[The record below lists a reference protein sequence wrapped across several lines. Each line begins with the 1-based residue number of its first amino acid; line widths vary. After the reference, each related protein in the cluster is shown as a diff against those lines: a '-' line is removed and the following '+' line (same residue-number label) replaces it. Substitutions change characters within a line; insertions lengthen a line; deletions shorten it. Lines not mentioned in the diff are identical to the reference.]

1 MVIILS
7 EEKNDMLDQ
16 LIKEAIHEGMEQT
29 PTPMYISEEAW
40 GKMDGARKKHPA
52 RYPRSLKKVW
62 MYAASILVIL
72 ASATLFSTTQGFA
85 SPTLTQFFQKV
96 QGKMVHLFV
105 KVGEDT
111 GFSDPPQGS
120 GMNSEAGPVVVE
132 SEVVSLQ
139 MDLQEAQRETTF
151 PILVPTYIPK
161 AYHFENVTVMKG
173 EQELSREIYLHY
185 EGDDGGFLI
194 DQQVA
199 GEAFG
204 MGMVSDMEDTQVEN
218 IIVNGQ
224 QAKLLTFQDNFVELF
239 WVKEDQMYYSISGNL
254 PKQEIIKIAESMN

>member
-1 MVIILS
+1 MKEWNRHQHQCILQKRHG
-7 EEKNDMLDQ
+7 EKWTGQERNTL
-16 LIKEAIHEGMEQT
+16 
-29 PTPMYISEEAW
+29 
-40 GKMDGARKKHPA
+40 
-52 RYPRSLKKVW
+52 
-62 MYAASILVIL
+62 LVIQEAL
-72 ASATLFSTTQGFA
+72 KRYGCMRHPFLLFWLPPLCSQPPKGQGFA

-199 GEAFG
+199 G
-204 MGMVSDMEDTQVEN
+204 
-218 IIVNGQ
+218 
-224 QAKLLTFQDNFVELF
+224 
-239 WVKEDQMYYSISGNL
+239 
-254 PKQEIIKIAESMN
+254 